1 MSGSDATANPTRSSR
16 RGFRWPWQ
24 RRAHSRGSAQ
34 RVAETSGPSE
44 AVTELLREVRR
55 IEIQTSRLVDQ
66 HLAGS
71 YQSLFKGRGV
81 AFSEVRAYEPGDDV
95 RTIDWNVT
103 ARTGEPHVK
112 LFTEERELTVMLLV
126 DMSASLNL
134 GSTEA
139 DKRNLVARLA
149 ATFAFSAIR
158 NNDKVGLIGF
168 TDRVEVFVPPRNG
181 RKHVLAVVQQILTHR
196 PQSRETN
203 VAVALE
209 TMSRLRRK
217 HAVVIL
223 ISDFI
228 DVGLGDPS
236 PAGRA
241 RAAHFERALKL
252 VRRRNDVIP
261 VRVEDP
267 IELELPALGL
277 VAVEDLELLDRGG
290 VGLVDLGGVGGSRR
304 RRLKRY
310 AERVARE
317 RAGFDG
323 LMRRLRLEAMS
334 LRCGENWQK
343 PLVAFF
349 ERRAR
354 RMRR

>member
-1 MSGSDATANPTRSSR
+1 MVERDLSKPEQAREATMA
-16 RGFRWPWQ
+16 
-24 RRAHSRGSAQ
+24 
-34 RVAETSGPSE
+34 
-44 AVTELLREVRR
+44 LLREVRR

-66 HLAGS
+66 HLSGS

-81 AFSEVRAYEPGDDV
+81 AFSEVRAYTPGDDV
-95 RTIDWNVT
+95 RSIDWNVT

-126 DMSASLNL
+126 DMSASLDL
-134 GSTEA
+134 GSTTT
-139 DKRNLVARLA
+139 DKRHLVARLA

-158 NNDKVGLIGF
+158 NNDRVGLIGF
-168 TDRVEVFVPPRNG
+168 SDRVEVFVPPRSG
-181 RKHVLAVVQQILTHR
+181 RKHVLAVVQKILTH
-196 PQSRETN
+196 PSQSRATDLT
-203 VAVALE
+203 VGLE
-209 TMSRLRRK
+209 TMARLGRR

-228 DVGLGDPS
+228 DAGLADTRGLL
-236 PAGRA
+236 R
-241 RAAHFERALKL
+241 RAAARDHAPSDRAAAFERALKL

-277 VAVEDLELLDRGG
+277 VAVEDLELLEAGG
-290 VGLVDLGGVGGSRR
+290 VHLVDLGGRR
-304 RRLKRY
+304 AKRY
-310 AERVARE
+310 RDQVARE
-317 RAGFDG
+317 REAFDK
-323 LMRRLRLEAMS
+323 LMNRLRLETMS
-334 LRCGENWQK
+334 IRCGENWEK
-343 PLVAFF
+343 PMVRFF

>member
-1 MSGSDATANPTRSSR
+1 MVDPRQTPGQTPD
-16 RGFRWPWQ
+16 
-24 RRAHSRGSAQ
+24 
-34 RVAETSGPSE
+34 ETE
-44 AVTELLREVRR
+44 AMALLREVRR

-66 HLAGS
+66 HLSGS
-71 YQSLFKGRGV
+71 YQALFKGRGV

-103 ARTGEPHVK
+103 ARTGEAHVK

-126 DMSASLNL
+126 DMSASLDL
-134 GSTEA
+134 GSTNA
-139 DKRNLVARLA
+139 NKRNLVARLA

-158 NNDKVGLIGF
+158 NNDRVGLIGF
-168 TDRVEVFVPPRNG
+168 SDRVEVFVPPRTG

-196 PQSRETN
+196 PSSRRTDLR
-203 VAVALE
+203 VGLE
-209 TMSRLRRK
+209 TMAQLGRHHS
-217 HAVVIL
+217 VVIL

-228 DVGLGDPS
+228 EGMAGEHG
-236 PAGRA
+236 PA
-241 RAAHFERALKL
+241 FERALKL

-277 VAVEDLELLDRGG
+277 LAVEDLELLEQGG
-290 VGLVDLGGVGGSRR
+290 VQLIDMGGWFGGRRGSRR
-304 RRLKRY
+304 ARRYREQV
-310 AERVARE
+310 AGEREA
-317 RAGFDG
+317 FDK
-323 LMRRLRLEAMS
+323 LMHRLQLETMS
-334 LRCGENWQK
+334 IRCGENWEK
-343 PLVAFF
+343 PLVRFF

>member
-1 MSGSDATANPTRSSR
+1 MVDPRQSPGGREE
-16 RGFRWPWQ
+16 
-24 RRAHSRGSAQ
+24 
-34 RVAETSGPSE
+34 ETE
-44 AVTELLREVRR
+44 AMALLREVRR

-66 HLAGS
+66 HLSGS
-71 YQSLFKGRGV
+71 YQALFKGRGV
-81 AFSEVRAYEPGDDV
+81 AFSEVRAYTPGDDV

-103 ARTGEPHVK
+103 ARTGEAHVK

-126 DMSASLNL
+126 DMSASLDL
-134 GSTEA
+134 GSTTA

-158 NNDKVGLIGF
+158 NNDRVGLIGF
-168 TDRVEVFVPPRNG
+168 SDRVEVFVPPRSG

-196 PQSRETN
+196 PSSRRTDLR
-203 VAVALE
+203 VGLE
-209 TMSRLRRK
+209 TMAQLGRHHS
-217 HAVVIL
+217 VVIL

-228 DVGLGDPS
+228 DSLGGGGL
-236 PAGRA
+236 AGEHGLA
-241 RAAHFERALKL
+241 FERALKL

-277 VAVEDLELLDRGG
+277 LAVEDLELLEQGG
-290 VGLVDLGGVGGSRR
+290 VQLIDLGGWLGGRRGSRR
-304 RRLKRY
+304 ARRYR
-310 AERVARE
+310 EQVARE
-317 RAGFDG
+317 REAFDK
-323 LMRRLRLEAMS
+323 LMHRLQLETMS
-334 LRCGENWQK
+334 IRCGENWEK
-343 PLVAFF
+343 PLVRFF

>member
-1 MSGSDATANPTRSSR
+1 MVEPRHIAGQS
-16 RGFRWPWQ
+16 Q
-24 RRAHSRGSAQ
+24 
-34 RVAETSGPSE
+34 EEESE
-44 AVTELLREVRR
+44 AMALLREVRR

-66 HLAGS
+66 HLSGS
-71 YQSLFKGRGV
+71 YQALFKGRGV

-103 ARTGEPHVK
+103 ARTGEAHVK

-126 DMSASLNL
+126 DMSASLDL
-134 GSTEA
+134 GSTNA
-139 DKRNLVARLA
+139 NKRNLVARLA

-158 NNDKVGLIGF
+158 NNDRVGLIGF
-168 TDRVEVFVPPRNG
+168 SDRVEVFVPPRTG

-196 PQSRETN
+196 PSSRHTDLR
-203 VAVALE
+203 VGLE
-209 TMSRLRRK
+209 TMAQLGRHHS
-217 HAVVIL
+217 VVIL

-228 DVGLGDPS
+228 EGIAGEHG
-236 PAGRA
+236 PA
-241 RAAHFERALKL
+241 FERALKL

-277 VAVEDLELLDRGG
+277 LAVEDLELLEQGG
-290 VGLVDLGGVGGSRR
+290 VGLIDMGGWFGGRR
-304 RRLKRY
+304 GGRRARRY
-310 AERVARE
+310 REQVARE
-317 RAGFDG
+317 REAFDK
-323 LMRRLRLEAMS
+323 LMHRLQLETMS
-334 LRCGENWQK
+334 IRCGENWEK
-343 PLVAFF
+343 PLVRFF

>member
-1 MSGSDATANPTRSSR
+1 MARARTTEQDSRERERAREATMA
-16 RGFRWPWQ
+16 
-24 RRAHSRGSAQ
+24 
-34 RVAETSGPSE
+34 
-44 AVTELLREVRR
+44 LLREVRR

-81 AFSEVRAYEPGDDV
+81 AFSEVRSYEPGDDV

-126 DMSASLNL
+126 DMSASLDL
-134 GSTEA
+134 GSRNA

-149 ATFAFSAIR
+149 ATFAFSAVR
-158 NNDKVGLIGF
+158 NNDRVGLIGF
-168 TDRVEVFVPPRNG
+168 TDQVEVFVPPRSG
-181 RKHVLAVVQQILTHR
+181 RKHVLAVVQQILTHQPR
-196 PQSRETN
+196 SRATDP
-203 VAVALE
+203 AVALE
-209 TMSRLRRK
+209 TMARLGRH
-217 HAVVIL
+217 HAVTIL

-228 DVGLGDPS
+228 DAVGPGPAPAPGARDPIKK
-236 PAGRA
+236 PR
-241 RAAHFERALKL
+241 FERALEL

-267 IELELPALGL
+267 LELELPALGL
-277 VAVEDLELLDRGG
+277 LAVEDLELLEQAGIALIDM
-290 VGLVDLGGVGGSRR
+290 SS
-304 RRLKRY
+304 KRAKQY
-310 AERVARE
+310 REQVASE
-317 RAGFDG
+317 RAAFDA
-323 LMRRLRLEAMS
+323 LMRRLQLDTIS
-334 LRCGENWQK
+334 ITCGTDWQR
-343 PLVAFF
+343 PLIAFF

>member
-1 MSGSDATANPTRSSR
+1 MSAEYQSADEAREATMA
-16 RGFRWPWQ
+16 
-24 RRAHSRGSAQ
+24 
-34 RVAETSGPSE
+34 
-44 AVTELLREVRR
+44 LLREVRR

-66 HLAGS
+66 HLSGS

-81 AFSEVRAYEPGDDV
+81 AFSEVRAYTPGDDV

-103 ARTGEPHVK
+103 ARTGEAHVK

-126 DMSASLNL
+126 DMSSSLDL
-134 GSTEA
+134 GSTTA

-158 NNDKVGLIGF
+158 NNDRVGLIGF
-168 TDRVEVFVPPRNG
+168 TDAVEVFVPPRSG
-181 RKHVLAVVQQILTHR
+181 RKHVLAVVQNILTHR
-196 PQSRETN
+196 PRSRETSLS
-203 VAVALE
+203 VPLE
-209 TMSRLRRK
+209 TMARMGRR

-228 DVGLGDPS
+228 DAGLTEP
-236 PAGRA
+236 R
-241 RAAHFERALKL
+241 FEKALKL

-267 IELELPALGL
+267 IEISLPNLGL
-277 VAVEDLELLDRGG
+277 VALEDLELLGRGG
-290 VGLVDLGGVGGSRR
+290 IRLIDLGGRR
-304 RRLKRY
+304 AKRY
-310 AERVARE
+310 REQVARE
-317 RAGFDG
+317 REAFDK
-323 LMRRLRLEAMS
+323 LMNRLRLETMTI
-334 LRCGENWQK
+334 RCGENWEK
-343 PLVAFF
+343 PLVGFF

>member
-1 MSGSDATANPTRSSR
+1 MVDPTRQ
-16 RGFRWPWQ
+16 P
-24 RRAHSRGSAQ
+24 SAGPTP
-34 RVAETSGPSE
+34 AEARE
-44 AVTELLREVRR
+44 ATTALLREVRR

-95 RTIDWNVT
+95 RSIDWNVT
-103 ARTGEPHVK
+103 ARTGESHVK

-126 DMSASLNL
+126 DMSASLDL
-134 GSTEA
+134 GSTNA

-158 NNDKVGLIGF
+158 NNDRVGLIGF
-168 TDRVEVFVPPRNG
+168 SDRVEVFVPPRSG

-196 PQSRETN
+196 PSSRETDLT
-203 VAVALE
+203 VGLE
-209 TMSRLRRK
+209 TMARLGRR

-228 DVGLGDPS
+228 DAGLGDAGAS
-236 PAGRA
+236 KANGRA
-241 RAAHFERALKL
+241 AAFERALKL
-252 VRRRNDVIP
+252 VRRRNDMIP

-267 IELELPALGL
+267 IELELPNLGI
-277 VAVEDLELLDRGG
+277 VAIEDLELLERGG
-290 VGLVDLGGVGGSRR
+290 VSLIDLGGRR
-304 RRLKRY
+304 AQRY
-310 AERVARE
+310 REEVARE
-317 RAGFDG
+317 RAGFDK
-323 LMRRLRLEAMS
+323 LMNRLRLEAMTI
-334 LRCGENWQK
+334 RCGENWEK
-343 PLVAFF
+343 PMVRFF

>member
-1 MSGSDATANPTRSSR
+1 MSAEDLSPEQAREATMA
-16 RGFRWPWQ
+16 
-24 RRAHSRGSAQ
+24 
-34 RVAETSGPSE
+34 
-44 AVTELLREVRR
+44 LLREVRR

-66 HLAGS
+66 HLSGS

-112 LFTEERELTVMLLV
+112 LFTEERELTLMLLV
-126 DMSASLNL
+126 DMSASLEL
-134 GSTEA
+134 GSTQA

-158 NNDKVGLIGF
+158 NNDRVGLIGF
-168 TDRVEVFVPPRNG
+168 SDRTEVFVPPRSG
-181 RKHVLAVVQQILTHR
+181 RKHVLAVVQHILTH
-196 PQSRETN
+196 QSKSRATDLT
-203 VAVALE
+203 VGLE
-209 TMSRLRRK
+209 TMARLGRR

-228 DVGLGDPS
+228 DAGLADPTGLFGRNGGRNGGRS
-236 PAGRA
+236 PQ
-241 RAAHFERALKL
+241 AAAFERALKL

-267 IELELPALGL
+267 IELELPPLGL
-277 VAVEDLELLDRGG
+277 VALEDLEDLGRGG
-290 VGLVDLGGVGGSRR
+290 VHLVDLGGRR
-304 RRLKRY
+304 AKRY
-310 AERVARE
+310 REQVARE
-317 RAGFDG
+317 REAFDK
-323 LMRRLRLEAMS
+323 LMNRLRLETMT
-334 LRCGENWQK
+334 LRCGENWEK
-343 PLVAFF
+343 PMVRFF

>member
-1 MSGSDATANPTRSSR
+1 MDRGRRSGGTISGGGTISDGTATA
-16 RGFRWPWQ
+16 
-24 RRAHSRGSAQ
+24 
-34 RVAETSGPSE
+34 GPSE
-44 AVTELLREVRR
+44 EVTELLREVRR

-66 HLAGS
+66 HLSGS
-71 YQSLFKGRGV
+71 YQSLFKGRGI

-103 ARTGEPHVK
+103 ARTGDPHIK

-134 GSTEA
+134 GSTAA

-158 NNDKVGLIGF
+158 NNDRVGLIGF
-168 TDRVEVFVPPRNG
+168 SDRVEVFVPPRSG
-181 RKHVLAVVQQILTHR
+181 RKHVLSVVQQILTHR
-196 PQSRETN
+196 PQSRRTD
-203 VAVALE
+203 VAVALA

-217 HAVVIL
+217 HSVVVL

-228 DVGLGDPS
+228 DVGLGEAG
-236 PAGRA
+236 PAGEA
-241 RAAHFERALKL
+241 KAAAFERALKL

-267 IELELPALGL
+267 IELELPNLGL
-277 VAVEDLELLDRGG
+277 VAVEDLELLEHGG
-290 VGLVDLGGVGGSRR
+290 VSLVDLGGLRGRR
-304 RRLKRY
+304 NRRYREL
-310 AERVARE
+310 VARE
-317 RAGFDG
+317 RKGFDQ

-334 LRCGENWQK
+334 LRCGDDWQK
-343 PLVAFF
+343 PMVQFF